1 MMAISYPQGK
11 FTGSGKSERESVR
24 QRLRFILN
32 EKTKVDWQVSEPE
45 ILFPILSSFLP
56 THDDGCL
63 DKSVADRWR
72 RPNRPRPSEEAK
84 LVTTTTGRSTD
95 ATRRLSEVAFPGE

>member
-1 MMAISYPQGK
+1 MIHRKALAASVCRIPNFPGMMAISYPQGK

-63 DKSVADRWR
+63 DKSVR
-72 RPNRPRPSEEAK
+72 
-84 LVTTTTGRSTD
+84 GRQMAEPPERAS
-95 ATRRLSEVAFPGE
+95 